1 MKNIAESVRSVKR
14 HSKADGLSPLQ
25 KIRRDWKG
33 YLFALPYVVLFV
45 IFTVIPVVVAML
57 FSFTQFNMLQAP
69 KILWFDNYI
78 DLFFND
84 AVFLIALKN
93 TLIFAAITGPIGYI
107 LCYFFAWCINEL
119 APAVRAFVTLCFY
132 APSISGNAFLI
143 WTLMFNGDSY
153 GYVNGMLLNLGV
165 ISEPIL
171 FFSNPDYMVG
181 LVIVVILWMSLGTS
195 FLSFVAG
202 FQGLDRSLYEAAAVD
217 GLRDRWQELW
227 YITLP
232 QMKPQ
237 LTFGAI
243 MSITGSFGVGDV
255 ITGLVGYPSN
265 KYLAHT
271 LMHHLQ
277 DYGNMRFEMGY
288 ASAIAV
294 VLFVLM
300 IGTNLIVQKL
310 LSRVGD

>member
-1 MKNIAESVRSVKR
+1 MNSSLTNATPGGGRRKKEE
-14 HSKADGLSPLQ
+14 LSPFQ

-33 YLFALPYVVLFV
+33 YLFATPYLVLFV
-45 IFTVIPVVVAML
+45 VFTMVPVIVAIL

-69 KILWFDNYI
+69 KYLGFVNYI
-78 DLFFND
+78 DLFFSD
-84 AVFLIALKN
+84 SVFLIALKN
-93 TLIFAAITGPIGYI
+93 TLIFAAITGPVGYI
-107 LCYFFAWCINEL
+107 LCFFFAWCINEL
-119 APAVRAFVTLCFY
+119 SPWSRAFITLCFY

-153 GYVNGMLLNLGV
+153 GYVNGVLLNLGI

-171 FFSNPDYMVG
+171 FFSDPRYMVK
-181 LVIVVILWMSLGTS
+181 LVIVVLLWMSLGTS

-202 FQGLDRSLYEAAAVD
+202 FQGLDKSMYEAAAVD
-217 GLRDRWQELW
+217 GIRDRWQELW

-243 MSITGSFGVGDV
+243 MSITGAFGVGDV

-277 DYGNMRFEMGY
+277 DYGNIRFEMGY

-294 VLFVLM
+294 VLFVMM
-300 IGTNLIVQKL
+300 IGTNLLVQKL